1 MRPVTDNVI
10 TRFAPSPNGYLH
22 MGHAASA
29 IAAHDFALAHGGRF
43 LLRIEDIDQG
53 RCRPEFVQAIEEDLA
68 WLGLAWET
76 PVRRQSAHMT
86 EYRAALAT
94 LHKQDLLYAC
104 FCTRADI
111 AAAATAPHGPEGV
124 VYPGTCRKCPN
135 SAARLASGA
144 PHAWRLHVDLAFLQ
158 TGPLN
163 WHDAQAGVVGTDPA
177 ILGDVV
183 LARKDMPTSYHLAVT
198 VDDALQGV
206 THVIR
211 GEDLFHATHIQRL
224 LQAVLGLPTPLYAH
238 HGLICGANGKRL
250 AKRDG
255 AATLRQLR
263 AQGITAADIRAQ
275 IARDAMSLD
284 FLG

>member
-1 MRPVTDNVI
+1 VTDNVI
-10 TRFAPSPNGYLH
+10 TRFAPSPTGYLH
-22 MGHAASA
+22 VGHAVSA
-29 IAAHDFALAHGGRF
+29 IAAHDFAVAHGGRF

-86 EYRAALAT
+86 EYRAALET

-124 VYPGTCRKCPN
+124 GYPGTCRACSD

-238 HGLICGANGKRL
+238 HGLICGADGKRL